1 MDAPARKALA
11 QAAGPQN
18 FSTGFDQ
25 RLLFASDGSSHP
37 HPPEGV
43 VRAVDTAQISRV
55 LAACSRHG
63 VPVAPRGAGS
73 GLTGGAI
80 PIQGGIVLDMAGLNR
95 IIEISQ
101 ADQVAVVE
109 PGVVTGDL
117 QAAAERVG
125 LFYPPDPAST
135 GFSTLGGNVAENA
148 GGLRAVKYGVTR
160 DYVMG
165 LKAVLMDG
173 RVFDTGARTIKSVVG
188 YDLTRL
194 LVGSEGTLAVIVQI
208 TLRLKPLPE
217 AKATVNAVFARLD
230 DAAQG
235 VAALLASGITP
246 TAIEFMDD
254 ATIKIVENYA
264 HIGLPVGAAAM
275 LLVDVDGPPEVVSRQ
290 GRDVAELLRRAG
302 GDPVRLARDKAEAE
316 DLWRA
321 RRAAGPATYQVGPC
335 KINED
340 IVVPLGK
347 LPEMVRRLKDI
358 GRQRQVNVIS
368 FGHAGDGNIHVN
380 IMCEQTPDQIEKA
393 IQARSDVFAH
403 ALALGGSLSGEHGVG
418 LSKQGFVTSETDPVA
433 LELMRG
439 LKKVFDPKNLL
450 NPGKMWPPEE
460 NA

>member
-1 MDAPARKALA
+1 MDAATRQALA
-11 QAAGPQN
+11 EAAGAKN
-18 FSTGFDQ
+18 FSAAFDR
-25 RLLFASDGSSHP
+25 RLLYASDGTSRQ
-37 HPPEGV
+37 HPPQAV
-43 VRAVDTAQISRV
+43 VRATDTAQISRV

-63 VPVAPRGAGS
+63 APVVPRGAGS
-73 GLTGGAI
+73 GLTGGALAV
-80 PIQGGIVLDMAGLNR
+80 QGGVVLDLAGLNR
-95 IIEISQ
+95 IIEISP
-101 ADQVAVVE
+101 ADQVAVVQ

-117 QAAAERVG
+117 QAAAEKLG

-160 DYVMG
+160 DYVLG
-165 LKAVLMDG
+165 LQAVLMDG
-173 RVFDTGARTIKSVVG
+173 RVFRTGARTIKSVVG

-194 LVGSEGTLAVIVQI
+194 LVGSEGTLAVIVEI

-235 VAALLASGITP
+235 VADLLASGITP

-254 ATIKIVENYA
+254 ATINIVENYA

-275 LLVDVDGPPEVVSRQ
+275 LLVDVDGAPEVVARQ
-290 GRDVAELLRRAG
+290 GQDVAALLRQAG

-316 DLWRA
+316 ELWRA

-340 IVVPLGK
+340 IVVPLGR

-358 GRQRQVNVIS
+358 GRQRGVSVIS

-380 IMCEQTPDQIEKA
+380 IMCEQTEDQMERA

-403 ALALGGSLSGEHGVG
+403 TLALGGSLSGEHGVG
-418 LSKQGFVTSETDPVA
+418 VSKQGFVTAETDPVA

-450 NPGKMWPPEE
+450 NPGKMWPPAEG
-460 NA
+460 A